1 MDVFEQIISNSYTDG
16 EWVETEE
23 SAVRDFRA
31 DFAREFKSVE
41 PRVTLRDRVRITLS
55 GHL

>member
-1 MDVFEQIISNSYTDG
+1 MYTFEEIITNAYTDG

-41 PRVTLRDRVRITLS
+41 PRVTLRDRVRITLT